1 MVREKKVTQDHKDN
15 QDKMDRTDKMEKM
28 EHQHQDQLDHQDLQE
43 KMEHQEQMVLMVKM
57 ERKGD
62 QEDQDRAPGTDGED
76 GLMGN
81 SSLWKSIPVGS
92 TPTTEV
98 HFISHEDDPPSL
110 PAEYNINIHIN
121 DSNGVNFTYTR
132 IASMSV
138 GDYIHVVNRNDTSLF
153 GIYKLEIIFTPLISI
168 DKQKATLSKVAGPL
182 SIVSST
188 NIEYNIAYSKTG
200 PQGPQGSPG
209 IGTPRTQVL
218 LDLKEK
224 KVFQFQVL
232 FGNQTAQTDVLDPPA
247 NGKFKLITLFTTIE
261 VNNRIDNKSVNLLL
275 SKLDNGGINCA
286 TWWNALTRLSSVT
299 IRRVGFPH
307 EFGIY
312 SVGIITEVSTHFTIP
327 LIPLAYSNT
336 IIPNDAEYSIGYTL
350 MGPVGI
356 RGPQGLTGLTG
367 PRGEQGPRGI
377 DGPPGI
383 QGIQGL
389 EGPEGPKGAT
399 GNQTIARTYNI
410 TTGSGVYLVDG
421 VTNDTIY
428 LLKGQRYIFSLNVSD
443 IHFIFK
449 LLILLIM
456 LVHYIQME

>member
-1 MVREKKVTQDHKDN
+1 M
-15 QDKMDRTDKMEKM
+15 
-28 EHQHQDQLDHQDLQE
+28 
-43 KMEHQEQMVLMVKM
+43 
-57 ERKGD
+57 
-62 QEDQDRAPGTDGED
+62 
-76 GLMGN
+76 
-81 SSLWKSIPVGS
+81 
-92 TPTTEV
+92 
-98 HFISHEDDPPSL
+98 
-110 PAEYNINIHIN
+110 
-121 DSNGVNFTYTR
+121 
-132 IASMSV
+132 
-138 GDYIHVVNRNDTSLF
+138 
-153 GIYKLEIIFTPLISI
+153 
-168 DKQKATLSKVAGPL
+168 
-182 SIVSST
+182 
-188 NIEYNIAYSKTG
+188 
-200 PQGPQGSPG
+200 
-209 IGTPRTQVL
+209 
-218 LDLKEK
+218 
-224 KVFQFQVL
+224 
-232 FGNQTAQTDVLDPPA
+232 
-247 NGKFKLITLFTTIE
+247 
-261 VNNRIDNKSVNLLL
+261 L

-383 QGIQGL
+383 QGIQGP

-428 LLKGQRYIFSLNVSD
+428 LLKGQRYIFSLNVSGHPFHIQTANSSYNASSLYTD
-443 IHFIFK
+443 GITDNTINRQSGTLEFIVHIMP
-449 LLILLIM
+449 LALYITSVSITLI
-456 LVHYIQME
+456 